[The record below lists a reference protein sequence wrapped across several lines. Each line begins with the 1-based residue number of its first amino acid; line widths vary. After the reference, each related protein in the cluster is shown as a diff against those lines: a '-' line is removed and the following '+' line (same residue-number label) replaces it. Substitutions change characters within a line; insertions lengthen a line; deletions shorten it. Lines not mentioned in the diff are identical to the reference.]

1 MAKRT
6 EDRCVDFKSNISHS
20 KSLVKNCAWI
30 SLYKMAV
37 WTGFKAGVGKR
48 RHEILNLKKKTLQWM
63 FYPVIPPRAH
73 WGSKRAAMLGC
84 SPLAASRWFVSSLC
98 GAAVLLGST
107 YSPKSPLGTLLG
119 TGENLL
125 FSVNTRPLWRMSW
138 REAVMEWQLPGLT
151 PPVQCFLQQVIQRLR
166 RLLVSSIK
174 IWRK

>member
-30 SLYKMAV
+30 SLYKMTL
-37 WTGFKAGVGKR
+37 WMGFKVGVGKR
-48 RHEILNLKKKTLQWM
+48 RHEILNLKKTLQWM

-73 WGSKRAAMLGC
+73 WGSKRAAMLGR
-84 SPLAASRWFVSSLC
+84 SPLAASRWFSSSLC
-98 GAAVLLGST
+98 GAAILLGST
-107 YSPKSPLGTLLG
+107 YSPTIPLGTLLG

-125 FSVNTRPLWRMSW
+125 FSVNTRPLWWMSW
-138 REAVMEWQLPGLT
+138 REAVLEWQLPGLM
-151 PPVQCFLQQVIQRLR
+151 PPAQCFLQQVTQLLR

-174 IWRK
+174 IRRK